1 MTKLYRSNR
10 DKMFT
15 GLIGGISDY
24 FGIES
29 TLLRV
34 IFVVSVFFSGGTLLL
49 IYLIA
54 SLVVPKEPYY
64 HDPYGPPQGRHG
76 GGYRSHDHR
85 GPGPGYNSYNDGY
98 GRQNYSNE
106 HGQFG
111 PRYDRPN
118 ESRSNGSADSDL
130 DAMMK
135 DIEKKAMQKEIEEL
149 KKKLSNYEKGDK

>member
-29 TLLRV
+29 TLLRI

-98 GRQNYSNE
+98 GRQNIRTNMDNSVRDMTGRMNPE
-106 HGQFG
+106 AMGQRT
-111 PRYDRPN
+111 P
-118 ESRSNGSADSDL
+118 
-130 DAMMK
+130 
-135 DIEKKAMQKEIEEL
+135 IWMQ
-149 KKKLSNYEKGDK
+149 